1 MPLLQ
6 KQKGE
11 SPRKRS
17 VEKYADDYTVEYYT
31 DEKGRE
37 KKRAVY
43 IGPYVKIYEDEKS
56 LKYKLIGILIA
67 SLLVVAAVL
76 WSHAGEHASAWWF
89 GTVIPQVAAL
99 FPCLYIGFALPN
111 LPFKD
116 RKLQRDKYMN
126 GLIRLLNCFGAI
138 AAIMAVELVAEFIY
152 RLIYKDWFFM
162 SGDIIFLVKVVI
174 SIVFSVAAVIILRN
188 IDVDETELGVERTNS
203 NK

>member
-89 GTVIPQVAAL
+89 GTYTAGCSTLSVP
-99 FPCLYIGFALPN
+99 LYW
-111 LPFKD
+111 
-116 RKLQRDKYMN
+116 
-126 GLIRLLNCFGAI
+126 IRTSEPPI
-138 AAIMAVELVAEFIY
+138 
-152 RLIYKDWFFM
+152 
-162 SGDIIFLVKVVI
+162 
-174 SIVFSVAAVIILRN
+174 
-188 IDVDETELGVERTNS
+188 
-203 NK
+203 